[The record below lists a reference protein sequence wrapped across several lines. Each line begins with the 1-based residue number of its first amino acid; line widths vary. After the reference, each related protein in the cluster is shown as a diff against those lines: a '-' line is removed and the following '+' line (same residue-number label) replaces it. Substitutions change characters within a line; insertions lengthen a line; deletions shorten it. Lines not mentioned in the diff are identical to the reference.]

1 LTSAPVVRVSVGVVV
16 ERRKAKSPWIDVIWR
31 PAAVLDGSP
40 DANPWTELANDGEA
54 ALFYAGQA
62 DLDLH
67 RSETVNYRDNLAS
80 GAPSIWIALHPRIGE
95 PPCEIASITAD
106 PAEGE
111 CWTEPGDAI
120 VEAVAMPE
128 SLRETVAA
136 FVKEHYV
143 ENVFSKR
150 ERDRAD
156 PEALAR
162 HAPVDK
168 SDDERS

>member
-1 LTSAPVVRVSVGVVV
+1 
-16 ERRKAKSPWIDVIWR
+16 
-31 PAAVLDGSP
+31 
-40 DANPWTELANDGEA
+40 
-54 ALFYAGQA
+54 LFYAGQA

-80 GAPSIWIALHPRIGE
+80 GAPSIWIALRPRIGE
-95 PPCEIASITAD
+95 PPCEIAGITAD

-128 SLRETVAA
+128 PIREAVAA
-136 FVKEHYV
+136 FVKQHYV
-143 ENVFSKR
+143 ETIFSKR

-162 HAPVDK
+162 HAPSWTRAMMSDPEKPGPENPLARWSRRK
-168 SDDERS
+168 SGARAGQPNEYRPRRRTRRARRPMLPHPRTINVRSIR

>member
-1 LTSAPVVRVSVGVVV
+1 MTLAPVVRMSVGVVV
-16 ERRKAKSPWIDVIWR
+16 ERRKARSPWIDVIWR
-31 PAAVLDGSP
+31 PAAALGGSP
-40 DANPWTELANDGEA
+40 DAAPWTELSSDGGA

-80 GAPSIWIALHPRIGE
+80 GAPSIWIALRPRIGE
-95 PPCEIASITAD
+95 PPCEIAGITAD

-128 SLRETVAA
+128 PIREAVAA
-136 FVKEHYV
+136 FVKQHYV
-143 ENVFSKR
+143 ETIFSKR

-156 PEALAR
+156 PEALGR

-168 SDDERS
+168 GDDERS

>member
-1 LTSAPVVRVSVGVVV
+1 MTLAPVVRMSVGVVV
-16 ERRKAKSPWIDVIWR
+16 ERRRARSPWIDVIWR
-31 PAAVLDGSP
+31 PAAVLGGLP
-40 DANPWTELANDGEA
+40 DAIPWTELANDGEA

-80 GAPSIWIALHPRIGE
+80 GSPSIWIALRRMIGE
-95 PPCEIASITAD
+95 PPCEIAGITAD

-128 SLRETVAA
+128 SIREAVAA
-136 FVKEHYV
+136 FVKQHYV

>member
-1 LTSAPVVRVSVGVVV
+1 MSIGVVV
-16 ERRKAKSPWIDVIWR
+16 ERRKARSPWIDVIWR
-31 PAAVLDGSP
+31 PVAVLGGLP
-40 DANPWTELANDGEA
+40 DATPWTQLANDGEA

-67 RSETVNYRDNLAS
+67 RSEAANYRNNLAS
-80 GAPSIWIALHPRIGE
+80 GAPLIWIALRQRIGE
-95 PPCEIASITAD
+95 PPCEIAGITAD

-111 CWTEPGDAI
+111 RWTEPGDAI

-128 SLRETVAA
+128 PILEALAA
-136 FVKEHYV
+136 FGKHHYV
-143 ENVFSKR
+143 EDILSKPER
-150 ERDRAD
+150 ESAD
-156 PEALAR
+156 PEPLAR

>member
-1 LTSAPVVRVSVGVVV
+1 LTLAPVVRMSVGVVV
-16 ERRKAKSPWIDVIWR
+16 ERRKARSPWIDVIWR
-31 PAAVLDGSP
+31 PAAALGGFP
-40 DANPWTELANDGEA
+40 DATPWTELAPDGEA

-62 DLDLH
+62 DLELH
-67 RSETVNYRDNLAS
+67 RSETANYRDNLAS
-80 GAPSIWIALHPRIGE
+80 GSPSLWIALRQVIGE
-95 PPCEIASITAD
+95 PPCAIAGVTAD

-128 SLRETVAA
+128 PIREAVAA
-136 FVKEHYV
+136 FVKQHYV
-143 ENVFSKR
+143 GTIFSKR

>member
-1 LTSAPVVRVSVGVVV
+1 LTLAPVVRMSVGVVV
-16 ERRKAKSPWIDVIWR
+16 ERRKARSPWIDVIWR
-31 PAAVLDGSP
+31 PAAALGGSP
-40 DANPWTELANDGEA
+40 DATPWTELSSDGEA

-62 DLDLH
+62 DLELH

-80 GAPSIWIALHPRIGE
+80 GSPSLWIALRQRLGE
-95 PPCEIASITAD
+95 PPCEIAGVTAD

-128 SLRETVAA
+128 PIREAVAA
-136 FVKEHYV
+136 FVKQHYV
-143 ENVFSKR
+143 ETIFSKR

-168 SDDERS
+168 GDDERS

>member
-1 LTSAPVVRVSVGVVV
+1 LTLAPVVRMSVGVVV
-16 ERRKAKSPWIDVIWR
+16 ERRKARSPWIDVIWR
-31 PAAVLDGSP
+31 PAAALGGSP
-40 DANPWTELANDGEA
+40 DAAPWTELSSDGGA
-54 ALFYAGQA
+54 ALFYAGLA

-80 GAPSIWIALHPRIGE
+80 GAPSIWIALRPRIGE
-95 PPCEIASITAD
+95 PPCEIAGITAD

-128 SLRETVAA
+128 PIREAVAA
-136 FVKEHYV
+136 FVKQHYV
-143 ENVFSKR
+143 ETIFSKR

-168 SDDERS
+168 GDDERS